1 MESLKKI
8 YEQKYKVLMV
18 FPLVLIILALVQ
30 IAAQTAVT
38 GDFVNK
44 GITLKGGS
52 TITLMDSSTFSVKEV
67 KVNEL
72 QKVLQEKF
80 SQAGIEVRTL
90 SSFGEV
96 TAVIVDSNFQQKEEI
111 AALTS
116 LILTLVP
123 VGEENTNV
131 EVIGSALGESF
142 FKETVY
148 ALLAAFVLMGIVV
161 FISFRSFIPSAA
173 VIAAAFS
180 DIIVTL
186 AIFNLTGIQLNTAG
200 IAAFLMLIGYS
211 VDTDILLTT
220 RVLKR
225 KEGTVMERIYSA
237 IRTGMTMTGTT
248 LAALI
253 VAFFFVQSEVIKQIM
268 IILLIGLLVDM
279 VMTWIQN
286 VAILRLYLEKKADRK
301 AEKKTEHK
309 TELLKSKGNEEP
321 KEIRAEKSGV
331 EHGHH

>member
-1 MESLKKI
+1 MKSLKKI
-8 YEQKYKVLMV
+8 YEEKYKVLLI
-18 FPLVLIILALVQ
+18 FPIALIILALVQ
-30 IAAQTAVT
+30 IAVQTAAT

-52 TITLMDSSTFSVKEV
+52 TVTLMDSSTFSVKEV
-67 KVNEL
+67 KINEL
-72 QKVLQEKF
+72 QKALRDKF
-80 SQAGIEVRTL
+80 PLADVSVRTL

-116 LILTLVP
+116 SILLFVP

-142 FKETVY
+142 FKETIY
-148 ALLAAFVLMGIVV
+148 ALFAAFALMGIVV
-161 FISFRSFIPSAA
+161 FISFRTLIPSVA

-186 AIFNLTGIQLNTAG
+186 AIFNLTGIQLSTAG

-237 IRTGMTMTGTT
+237 IRTGMTMTWTT

-253 VAFFFVQSEVIKQIM
+253 VALFFVQSEVIQQIM
-268 IILLIGLLVDM
+268 LILLIGLLVDM

-286 VAILRLYLEKKADRK
+286 VAILRLYLERK
-301 AEKKTEHK
+301 ANRNVETKMEQK
-309 TELLKSKGNEEP
+309 
-321 KEIRAEKSGV
+321 IEKSEV
-331 EHGHH
+331 KHDHN

>member
-1 MESLKKI
+1 MKSLKKI
-8 YEQKYKVLMV
+8 YEEKYKVLV
-18 FPLVLIILALVQ
+18 IFPIALIILALVQ
-30 IAAQTAVT
+30 IAVQTVVT

-52 TITLMDSSTFSVKEV
+52 TVTLMDSSTFSVKEV
-67 KVNEL
+67 KINEL
-72 QKVLQEKF
+72 QKALRDKF
-80 SQAGIEVRTL
+80 PLADVSVRTL

-116 LILTLVP
+116 SILLLVP

-142 FKETVY
+142 FKETIY
-148 ALLAAFVLMGIVV
+148 ALFAAFALMGIVV
-161 FISFRSFIPSAA
+161 FISFRTFIPSVA

-186 AIFNLTGIQLNTAG
+186 AIFNLTGIQLSTAG

-237 IRTGMTMTGTT
+237 IRTGMTMTWTT

-253 VAFFFVQSEVIKQIM
+253 VALFFVQSEVIQQIM
-268 IILLIGLLVDM
+268 LILLIGLLVDM

-286 VAILRLYLEKKADRK
+286 VAILRLYLERK
-301 AEKKTEHK
+301 ANRNVETKMEQK
-309 TELLKSKGNEEP
+309 
-321 KEIRAEKSGV
+321 IEKSEV
-331 EHGHH
+331 KHDHN